1 MHFFRH
7 AEPHEVPKCE
17 YNPAYLTCPT
27 CNGFRNWGICAH
39 VIVINHTL
47 YKIDLVDQLKEL
59 LAAPR
64 AKGGFRKGV
73 RPALVKEKEAVVDSS
88 EEEEEPLAKRLKY
101 PAKGP
106 KCKGP
111 SPPPCWMR

>member
-1 MHFFRH
+1 MHFLRY
-7 AEPHEVPKCE
+7 ADPGEVPKCE
-17 YNPAYLTCPT
+17 YNLACLSCPT
-27 CNGFRNWGICAH
+27 CKAFRNWGICSH
-39 VIVINHTL
+39 VVAINHIL
-47 YKIDLVDQLKEL
+47 DNIDLEDTIKEL
-59 LAAPR
+59 SAPR
-64 AKGGFRKGV
+64 AAGGFGHGV
-73 RPALVKEKEAVVDSS
+73 RPALVKEKEAEVDSS